1 MSGNKGG
8 FLPSLVLAFHQL
20 RTESILYEQR
30 EDFCSYLFLNLD
42 SLLLYTYVASLTPEV
57 YKSMKAWEKKRI
69 QAEKKMAA
77 GNPCAAKNPC
87 AANPCAAK
95 NPCGARNP
103 CASKNPCG
111 G

>member
-1 MSGNKGG
+1 MDPNS
-8 FLPSLVLAFHQL
+8 Q
-20 RTESILYEQR
+20 EYM
-30 EDFCSYLFLNLD
+30 D
-42 SLLLYTYVASLTPEV
+42 LYTYVASLTPEV
-57 YKSMKAWEKKRI
+57 YKSMKAWEKERI
-69 QAEKKMAA
+69 QVEKKMAA
-77 GNPCAAKNPC
+77 GNPC